1 MRNEQAILD
10 TRKLISGKDGRLFI
24 TTKNGNMI
32 FLAEVNEFTAQLTQ
46 NNTDYQ
52 PVGSFLSFAVPLS
65 YSISLTLT
73 QSVVRDD
80 VMMDEFISDY
90 RDGWVPYWTFQGVL
104 VRRDGQEER
113 QNFRDCIPDGSIDL
127 MNLQP
132 GDIVKRAWSFRV
144 NNMPELVKKFHYYN

>member
-1 MRNEQAILD
+1 MQNEQSILD

-24 TTKNGNMI
+24 TKKDGNPV
-32 FLAEVNEFTAQLTQ
+32 FLAEVNEFSAQLSQ

-52 PVGSFLSFAVPLS
+52 PVGSFLQYAVPLG
-65 YSISLTLT
+65 YSITLTLT
-73 QSVVRDD
+73 QAVVRDD

-113 QNFRDCIPDGSIDL
+113 QTFRDCIPDGTIDL
-127 MNLQP
+127 MNLKP
-132 GDIVKRAWSFRV
+132 GDIVTRAWSFRV
-144 NNMPELVKKFHYYN
+144 NNMPELVKKFIYNA